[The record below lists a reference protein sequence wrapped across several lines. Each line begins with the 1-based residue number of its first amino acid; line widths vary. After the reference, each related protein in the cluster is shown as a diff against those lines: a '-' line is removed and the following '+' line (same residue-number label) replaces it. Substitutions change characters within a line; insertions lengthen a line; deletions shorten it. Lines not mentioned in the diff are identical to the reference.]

1 MDFRITHHSGSVVPD
16 DALDLL
22 CQQLE
27 ATRGPVRFARRG
39 TEIRATL
46 RGDAPVSMESD
57 EREQIG
63 RRLVLDLVREACE
76 TAPQLKLEWFAV
88 SVRR

>member
-1 MDFRITHHSGSVVPD
+1 VDFRITHHSGSAAPD

-22 CQQLE
+22 LQHLE
-27 ATRGPVRFARRG
+27 ATRGPVRFTRRG

-63 RRLVLDLVREACE
+63 RRLVLDIVREACE
-76 TAPQLKLEWFAV
+76 TAPQLELEWFAV